1 VWAAGVFLKAELL
14 FPVPLCKGDSMM
26 HVLKLCRPVP
36 RPAFLVLAVGAALG
50 FLAREWVTVSH
61 GRSDPEPAP
70 VVKGPRM
77 APDTPAGYDPN
88 WDKTYPQ
95 HQPVGK
101 SLQPC
106 PDLKPGD
113 LCPQDLSVYGGAGKT
128 SFASVDEVRSFEE
141 FYRKCSQNKP
151 RVMEERQKYMALRYH
166 FTGAVSPD
174 VTMTRGKP
182 IPVGPVVRLPEGVK
196 SWEELSQL
204 SPATLR
210 DRNLFPLGFRPL
222 SHPLQTIGHQL
233 FPQIWTR
240 LHPEHERFDVDF
252 DIPEAYL
259 PEFPPP
265 LFLSTRPDLGDVS
278 RGYEITQANFR
289 ELFDGIITPEQLEG
303 LRLLVT
309 KFPTTWFNQTKHRVT
324 RDPVRG
330 TACFDCHV
338 NGHTNGAIAMD
349 PSVRPTLLRPRIDTP
364 TLRGNHNNLL
374 FSSRR
379 SIRSLDHFA
388 EVEEYFDGDITLQP
402 QIGGRQ
408 LDRVTTNRMG
418 DFNSIIAWPP
428 APKLDRFGKL
438 LPAKATPAELRGEA
452 LFNGKAR
459 CATCHP
465 APFYTDNLMHDL
477 RVEEFYNGRAEGWI
491 KTFSLRGIKDS
502 PPYFHDGR
510 LPTLEDTVEFFNLLF
525 ELKLAPSEKQDLV
538 AFLRTL

>member
-1 VWAAGVFLKAELL
+1 MRHPTNRLL
-14 FPVPLCKGDSMM
+14 SPGLIC
-26 HVLKLCRPVP
+26 
-36 RPAFLVLAVGAALG
+36 LVLGIVGG
-50 FLAREWVTVSH
+50 FLARELVLSSR
-61 GRSDPEPAP
+61 GDPPPDSRKKDGPKLASDTA
-70 VVKGPRM
+70 
-77 APDTPAGYDPN
+77 AAYDPN
-88 WDKTYPQ
+88 WDKDYPQ
-95 HQPVGK
+95 NQPVGK
-101 SLQPC
+101 VLQPC
-106 PDLKPGD
+106 PDLRPGD
-113 LCPQDLSVYGGAGKT
+113 IPPQDLSVFGGRGKT
-128 SFASVDEVRSFEE
+128 SFASVDDVVNFED
-141 FYRKCSQNKP
+141 FMRRCSEQKAK
-151 RVMEERQKYMALRYH
+151 VMEERQRYMAQRYQ
-166 FTGAVSPD
+166 FTGAVSQD

-182 IPVGPVVRLPEGVK
+182 LPVGPVARLPAGFAT
-196 SWEELSQL
+196 WEELGEL
-204 SPATLR
+204 PHAAIR
-210 DRNLFPLGFRPL
+210 ERNLFPLGFRPL

-233 FPQIWTR
+233 FPQMWTR

-309 KFPTTWFNQTKHRVT
+309 KFPTSWFNQTKHRVT
-324 RDPVRG
+324 REPVRG

-338 NGHTNGAIAMD
+338 NGHASGAIAMD
-349 PSVRPTLLRPRIDTP
+349 PGVRPQLLRTRIDTP

-379 SIRSLDHFA
+379 SIRSTDHFA

-408 LDRVTTNRMG
+408 LDRPSTNRMG
-418 DFNSIIAWPP
+418 DFNSIVAWPP

-438 LPAKATPAELRGEA
+438 IPARAKPEELRGEA
-452 LFNGKAR
+452 LFHGKAK
-459 CATCHP
+459 CGVCHP
-465 APFYTDNLMHDL
+465 APFFTDNMMHDL
-477 RVEEFYNGRAEGWI
+477 RVEELYPGRAQGWI

-502 PPYFHDGR
+502 PPYLHDGR

-525 ELKLAPSEKQDLV
+525 ELKLTKCEKQELV
-538 AFLRTL
+538 AFMRTL